1 MSDLPRLSSASPS
14 PLTRALL
21 EAGRGDRPSDLAR
34 AEAAMALGL
43 AGAAAATT
51 VAGGAAGTATGTA
64 AASKWLG
71 AMGLAKLVGATAVGG
86 ALVVGVAARQP
97 WRAEDAP
104 PPSASPK
111 QAPVRAPPPSVANAA
126 EVTSADDAPSSA
138 VAPPA
143 PPAPPASSARATLRS
158 PSPPAAADATLRL
171 EVERL
176 DQARATLARGDVT
189 AALAE
194 LRAYQAAFP
203 GGVLRDEAALLQ
215 VEALAQG
222 EDTRAAMFAAE
233 ALLAR
238 DPEGPHA
245 RRLRALVAS
254 LRARSGGR

>member
-21 EAGRGDRPSDLAR
+21 EAGRGDHPSDLAR
-34 AEAAMALGL
+34 AQAAMALGL
-43 AGAAAATT
+43 AGAAVTT
-51 VAGGAAGTATGTA
+51 AVAGAAGTATGTA

-71 AMGLAKLVGATAVGG
+71 AMGLVKLVGATAVGG

-97 WRAEDAP
+97 WRVETPPAP
-104 PPSASPK
+104 CASPK
-111 QAPVRAPPPSVANAA
+111 QAPVSAPPPAVGNPRELASV
-126 EVTSADDAPSSA
+126 DDAPPIA
-138 VAPPA
+138 VAR
-143 PPAPPASSARATLRS
+143 PAPPASSARATLRS
-158 PSPPAAADATLRL
+158 SPPPAAADATLRL

-176 DQARATLARGDVT
+176 DHARATLARGDAV

-194 LRAYQAAFP
+194 CRAYEAAFP
-203 GGVLRDEAALLQ
+203 RGALGDEAALLR

-233 ALLAR
+233 GLLAR

-254 LRARSGGR
+254 LRARAGRR